1 MSTRDK
7 RLALNRWLLLG
18 ARSLNFTIAAGV
30 PTLTLL
36 WADRGLSKSDF
47 YLLEI
52 AFAVILFALEIAT
65 GRFSDRFGRV
75 LTLKLGFCAHIVGA
89 LSYASAQSFTGYLVG
104 EAFFALGIA
113 LHSGTDEAFLFQ
125 SINARRGSE
134 RATAAGQAQEPEHQQ
149 WWTFM
154 IGCGFVVMGISSLVG
169 TWASTLD
176 LAYPYLFAAGCQC
189 IALALCFLMVEPPKE
204 AQGDSQIGGSLREA
218 ITSVVFASGA
228 VRWMMIV
235 PGFIVSVNQTFLWTY
250 TDILR
255 ECTLSTTQ
263 TGYVFAFFNFVAGGT
278 SLLVRKVTD
287 DGAGTKIVFA
297 LLVGLMASTIG
308 LLTTAGALVWLVL
321 IPQQM
326 ARSLSGSLFS
336 QTINAAIPDSV
347 RATALSVRNAFRV
360 VLYVA
365 VMTPWWLGIE
375 DLGRQGM
382 FAVNLVILSVGGV
395 VLWITHRRVRAIEG
409 F

>member
-18 ARSLNFTIAAGV
+18 ARSLNFTIAAGI

-36 WADRGLSKSDF
+36 WADRGLSQSDF

-65 GRFSDRFGRV
+65 GRFSDYFGRV
-75 LTLKLGFCAHIVGA
+75 LTLKLGFCAHIVGT
-89 LSYASAQSFTGYLVG
+89 LTYAFAQSFTGYLVG

-125 SINARRGSE
+125 SIKARKGGD
-134 RATAAGQAQEPEHQQ
+134 AGNDQKAEHQQ
-149 WWTFM
+149 WWTVM
-154 IGCGFVVMGISSLVG
+154 IGCGFVVMGFSSLIG
-169 TWASTLD
+169 TWASTRD
-176 LAYPYLFAAGCQC
+176 LAYPYVFAGVCQLVALF
-189 IALALCFLMVEPPKE
+189 LCFLMVEPPQE
-204 AQGDSQIGGSLREA
+204 AHGQLGATGSLREA

-235 PGFIVSVNQTFLWTY
+235 PGFILSVNQTFLWTY

-255 ECTLSTTQ
+255 ECTLSTMQ
-263 TGYVFAFFNFVAGGT
+263 SGYVFAFFNFVAGVT

-287 DGAGTKIVFA
+287 DGAGTRIVFA
-297 LLVGLMASTIG
+297 LLIGLMASTVG

-326 ARSLSGSLFS
+326 VRSLSGSLFS
-336 QTINAAIPDSV
+336 QTINDAIPDRV
-347 RATALSVRNAFRV
+347 RATALSVRNGFRV

-365 VMTPWWLGIE
+365 VMMPWWLGIE
-375 DLGRQGM
+375 GLGRQGM
-382 FAVNLVILSVGGV
+382 FGVNLAVLCLGGV
-395 VLWITHRRVRAIEG
+395 VLWITHQRVRIAEG